1 MTEYELQRTV
11 LNSSVRLL
19 TKKMPGARS
28 ISLCALIQAGSRDED
43 EEEHGLSHLLEH
55 VIFKGT
61 GKMNAREI
69 AEAFDFIGAD
79 INAAT
84 SKEYTTVYTRV
95 MEEYMDRAVEII
107 IDMISDPL
115 FDSGDLESEKKVVL
129 EEINMYMD
137 SPDEMV
143 HDFLAQTIWGNH
155 PLGHN
160 ILGSEE
166 IIDGVST
173 NNLRGFFKQRYV
185 GKRIVF
191 VGSGS
196 INHDHI
202 AELLQRRLGGIEQG
216 TGTDRNDSFEPLKGV
231 YIHNKD
237 TEQAHIAIGS
247 IGLPGGHPDR
257 FALHIMDNILGGS
270 MSSRL
275 FQKIREELGLVYS
288 IYSYSSMFVDT
299 GMVGIYCGTHPDNA
313 RKVLETITAELAGV
327 HKSGFKTEELER
339 SKNHIKGS
347 LLISAENSSNVMN
360 RIAKSE
366 ILGKEQLTIDEVIQ
380 RVENVTLDDAM
391 RVFNETWGGK
401 KTSLAVVGP
410 LNDGDLCLPDD
421 I

>member
-1 MTEYELQRTV
+1 MPEHELQRTV

-19 TKKMPGARS
+19 TKRTPGARS

-43 EEEHGLSHLLEH
+43 EGEHGLSHLLEH
-55 VIFKGT
+55 MIFKGT
-61 GKMNAREI
+61 GKMNARQI

-95 MEEYMDRAVEII
+95 MEEYLDRAVEII
-107 IDMISDPL
+107 IDMIRDPL
-115 FDSGDLESEKKVVL
+115 IDSGDLESEKKVVL
-129 EEINMYMD
+129 EEINMHND

-143 HDFLAQTIWGNH
+143 HDFLARTIWGEH
-155 PLGHN
+155 PLGHS

-166 IIDGVST
+166 IIDGISPDV
-173 NNLRGFFKQRYV
+173 LREFFGKRYV

-191 VGSGS
+191 VGAGS
-196 INHDHI
+196 IDHDQV
-202 AELLQRRLGGIEQG
+202 AGLLQQRMAGIE
-216 TGTDRNDSFEPLKGV
+216 TGTNADRGNSVDPGKGFYV
-231 YIHNKD
+231 YKKD
-237 TEQAHIAIGS
+237 TEQAHLAIGS
-247 IGLPGGHPDR
+247 MGLPGGHPDR

-288 IYSYSSMFVDT
+288 IYSYSSMFIGT

-313 RKVLETITAELAGV
+313 QHVIEIIAGELTGIQ
-327 HKSGFKTEELER
+327 KNGFKAEELER

-347 LLISAENSSNVMN
+347 LLISSESSSNVMN

-366 ILGKEQLTIDEVIQ
+366 IMGTEQLSIDEVIQ
-380 RVENVTLDDAM
+380 RVEKVTLDDAM
-391 RVFNETWGGK
+391 DIFDRTWGSK
-401 KTSLAVVGP
+401 RASLAVVGP
-410 LNDGDLCLPDD
+410 VNDGDLHLPDD